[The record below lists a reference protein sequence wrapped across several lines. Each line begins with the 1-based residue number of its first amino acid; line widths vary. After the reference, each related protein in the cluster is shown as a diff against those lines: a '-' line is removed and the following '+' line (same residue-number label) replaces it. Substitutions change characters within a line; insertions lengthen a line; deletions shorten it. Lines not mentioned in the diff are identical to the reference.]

1 MLLDYHSA
9 NFKTF
14 VCVERPSSTWARSA
28 EEVEN
33 QIGLDRS
40 VRPGLT
46 DEAGNRIGMSQKAVG
61 KIFP

>member
-28 EEVEN
+28 EEAEN

-40 VRPGLT
+40 VSRESKGRWKDILTREYILGL
-46 DEAGNRIGMSQKAVG
+46 V
-61 KIFP
+61 